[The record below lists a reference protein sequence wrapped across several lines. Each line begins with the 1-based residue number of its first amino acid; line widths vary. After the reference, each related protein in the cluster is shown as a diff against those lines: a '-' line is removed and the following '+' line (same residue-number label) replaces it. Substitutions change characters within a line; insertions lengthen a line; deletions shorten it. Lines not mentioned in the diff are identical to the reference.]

1 MHQPTRYGT
10 HSVYWRLLVIYGVT
24 CVLLL
29 LVLAGGINYAVKPRF
44 IQESAIF
51 INLQAYIDSLVHE
64 IGTPPSTNVAAGLS
78 KRLYLDIQMW
88 GPGTE
93 WHSGPNLPSIEDYK
107 KEMDHLSQEFNVGRI
122 GTRLFY
128 ITPRDGFIFAFSI
141 SKEPIQWI
149 RYELGAIAL
158 LLILTVLGGSFV
170 LLRLLLKPIGVLIS
184 GITEVGQG
192 NFDYRFRAGHRDEF
206 AEIGEAFNQMT
217 GHVQEMLAQKE
228 RLLVDVSHELRSPL
242 ARIRLALEMPPSDW
256 EFTRESIAEDVR
268 ELDGMIQELLESSR
282 IDASHGRLIK
292 ERIACNALIEDVLSG
307 FEEEKARI
315 LFRPQK
321 TGLSFLVDVMRM
333 KILVKN
339 LIDNALKQSSADS
352 GPVEITVSETENW
365 VELRVWDRGPGVP
378 DREKERIFE
387 PFYRIDGSRNR
398 ETGGIGIGLSLCR
411 KIAVAHDGTI
421 HVEDAPGG
429 GACFVVRI
437 PVS

>member
-1 MHQPTRYGT
+1 MSPPTRYGT

-24 CVLLL
+24 CALIL
-29 LVLAGGINYAVKPRF
+29 LVLGGGIKYAINPRI
-44 IQESAIF
+44 IQKSAI
-51 INLQAYIDSLVHE
+51 ITNLQAYIDSLVRE
-64 IGTPPSTNVAAGLS
+64 IGMPPSTNAAAGLS
-78 KRLYLDIQMW
+78 NRLDMDIQMW

-93 WHSGPNLPSIEDYK
+93 WHSAPNLPPLEDYK

-128 ITPRDGFIFAFSI
+128 ITPRGGFIFAFSL

-149 RYELGAIAL
+149 HYELGAIAL

-170 LLRLLLKPIGVLIS
+170 LLRLLLKPVGVLIS

-192 NFDYRFRAGHRDEF
+192 NFDYRFRAGYRDEF

-242 ARIRLALEMPPSDW
+242 ARIRLALEMPQSDW
-256 EFTRESIAEDVR
+256 EATRDSIAEDVR
-268 ELDGMIQELLESSR
+268 DLDGMIQELLESSR
-282 IDASHGRLIK
+282 IDASDGRLKK
-292 ERIACNALIEDVLSG
+292 ERIACNAFIESVLG
-307 FEEEKARI
+307 VFEEEKGRI
-315 LFRPQK
+315 LFKPEK
-321 TGLSFLVDVMRM
+321 TGLFWRVDVMRM
-333 KILVKN
+333 KILLKN

-352 GPVEITVSETENW
+352 GPVEITVSETGNR
-365 VELRVWDRGPGVP
+365 VELRVWDQGPGVP
-378 DREKERIFE
+378 DPEKERIFE

-411 KIAVAHDGTI
+411 KIAAAHDGTI

-437 PVS
+437 PAC